1 VPQEAGETEAKP
13 SLRKERAK
21 TPARNPD
28 AEEHQP
34 RQGRHQNAQA
44 ERIQRVA
51 SKSQRREDATEN
63 ALASVAEPSAKVI
76 YGFGGEM
83 AL

>member
-1 VPQEAGETEAKP
+1 MAQDAGEAEARP

-21 TPARNPD
+21 TPARNAD
-28 AEEHQP
+28 AEEQP

-44 ERIQRVA
+44 ERVQRVA

-63 ALASVAEPSAKVI
+63 TIAHVAEPSAKVI
-76 YGFGGEM
+76 YGLGGEM
-83 AL
+83 AI